1 MSAPATMKV
10 NVTTHSLPRHA
21 ESECADACA
30 ARVERET
37 VIAVLAD
44 GAGAARGGAEAA
56 RRAVESIAG
65 NFAAR
70 PTEWS
75 AARALGEFA
84 RLINRTLHQESMVR
98 FDSPEL
104 VSTLACVAIEG
115 DRFVGLNVGDS
126 RVYLL
131 RDGSLEQ
138 LSEDHVD
145 PMQTH
150 VLRQALGLAPDVAPY
165 VFERD
170 LRDGD
175 LLLLCSDGITHILST
190 EALANELSH
199 HVSARTLVQ
208 FARHQAGDNE
218 IDDLSAVVIDVAR
231 VGRMRA
237 VSQIP
242 LLIPDSLTKGQTIDG
257 YELVR
262 PFTGTDR
269 VWLAA
274 KDDRRWVLKFAPLE
288 ARTDESILTA
298 FVREAWNAGRIVGEP
313 FAAAFTPDDATA
325 RYYVQEFI
333 EAPSLKAL
341 LGSRHVAVDEAVR
354 LGRFLCDAST
364 RLLSLDLVHGDL
376 KPENIL
382 AVADYAQVQFKLVD
396 LGSSAEVFSVTSRAG
411 TSSYL
416 APERFEGAPISE
428 RTEIFAIGVTLYEAL
443 TRRFPFGEIER
454 FQTPV
459 FHPPKRPSA
468 LNPNIPAWLDHVILR
483 AVSIDPTRRYQHY
496 SALAFDLA
504 NPERVEPFYQ
514 ADAPLLERDPLTFYR
529 TGFWLL
535 LAATLFLLFR
545 LLTH

>member
-1 MSAPATMKV
+1 MKV
-10 NVTTHSLPRHA
+10 TVTTHALPRHTD
-21 ESECADACA
+21 SECADACA

-56 RRAVESIAG
+56 RRAVESITG

-75 AARALGEFA
+75 AARALAEFA

-98 FDSPEL
+98 FDAPEL
-104 VSTLACVAIEG
+104 VSTLASVAVEG
-115 DRFVGLNVGDS
+115 DRFAGLNVGDS

-131 RDGSLEQ
+131 RGGHLEQ
-138 LSEDHVD
+138 LSEDHTD
-145 PMQTH
+145 PVQTH
-150 VLRQALGLAPDVAPY
+150 VLQRALGLAPEVIPHR
-165 VFERD
+165 FEHD
-170 LRDGD
+170 LHDGD
-175 LLLLCSDGITHILST
+175 ILLLCSDGITQILSL
-190 EALANELSH
+190 EALASELRR

-208 FARHQAGDNE
+208 FARHQAGDDE
-218 IDDLSAVVIDVAR
+218 IDDLSAVVIDIAR

-242 LLIPDSLTKGQTIDG
+242 LLVPESLTKGQIIDG
-257 YELVR
+257 YELIR
-262 PFTGTDR
+262 PFAGTDR

-274 KDDRRWVLKFAPLE
+274 KESRRWVLKFAPLE
-288 ARTDESILTA
+288 GRGDEAILEA
-298 FVREAWNAGRIVGEP
+298 FVREAWNAGRILGEP
-313 FAAAFTPDDATA
+313 FATAFTPDDATT

-341 LGSRHVAVDEAVR
+341 LGSRRVAVDEAVR
-354 LGRFLCDAST
+354 LGRFLCDAGM
-364 RLLSLDLVHGDL
+364 LLLALDLVHGDL

-382 AVADYAQVQFKLVD
+382 AVADYDHVRFKLVD
-396 LGSSAEVFSVTSRAG
+396 LGSSAEIFSVTSRAG
-411 TSSYL
+411 TPSYL
-416 APERFEGAPISE
+416 APERFAGAPISE

-443 TRRFPFGEIER
+443 TQKYPFGEIER

-459 FHPPKRPSA
+459 FHPPKRPST

-483 AVSIDPTRRYQHY
+483 ALSIDPARRYQHY

-535 LAATLFLLFR
+535 LAATFFLLLR